1 MCRNWRC
8 AAGEI
13 DIVAKD
19 EEYLIFLEVKT
30 RKDLSAGH
38 PLEAVNR
45 RKQKQILNASKLYLQ
60 KYPLENLYPRFDII
74 SILFISALPQIE
86 WVKGA
91 FGDA

>member
-1 MCRNWRC
+1 
-8 AAGEI
+8 
-13 DIVAKD
+13 V
-19 EEYLIFLEVKT
+19 EVKA

-60 KYPLENLYPRFDII
+60 KFPLQDLFPRFDIV
-74 SILFISALPQIE
+74 SILFNSSPPQIE